1 MDRRSFVAG
10 GLGALAVVSAA
21 TGWAAE
27 PGPDPALALLSGRRW
42 PGARVTYGFPGA
54 GFRFGY
60 ATGFTPG
67 FVPANDAERALL
79 RRALRE
85 WAAASG
91 GALSFAEAAPEA
103 AQIRLAVTRSS
114 LGRLPGGGPR
124 RGWAYYPGRSA
135 QAGDIW
141 LQVGLRALGYAD
153 GRKGGFVV
161 RHEVGHALGLK
172 HPHEGSRRLP
182 ADLDHAGNTV
192 MTYRTQRG
200 DPTPGGWPD
209 GLPRYPS
216 RLGALDG
223 RAVRLI
229 YARSRAEAEPS
240 ASARRRALDR
250 AGHDAPLGQE

>member
-1 MDRRSFVAG
+1 MGRRSLIAGSFFVA
-10 GLGALAVVSAA
+10 LAAAVVPATMARAADSAA
-21 TGWAAE
+21 
-27 PGPDPALALLSGRRW
+27 ALLSGHRW
-42 PGARVTYGFPGA
+42 PGTRVTYGFPGA

-172 HPHEGSRRLP
+172 HPHEGSPRLP
-182 ADLDHAGNTV
+182 AELDHAGNTV

-223 RAVRLI
+223 RAVRLL
-229 YARSRAEAEPS
+229 YGRPRTAAAAEAVRGPGRD
-240 ASARRRALDR
+240 RR
-250 AGHDAPLGQE
+250 DAPVGPE